1 VSRRLIIT
9 GVAVAAVAGAV
20 VPALAQTGPS
30 SPVTV
35 TTDTSNGVSAEVWV
49 NGQPG
54 VGGSVTPDGKACV
67 GVSLQLPVCAD
78 ASAVVATVEQSVS
91 VQQPDLPVT
100 VTHDS
105 SNGVS
110 VGVAAGS
117 QPLVGASVSPD
128 GTACV
133 GFSKQLPVCAGG
145 PINAP
150 QSRQSLPIPPAGV
163 YRDDYGTTVYAG
175 DVGVRATND
184 GRVCPQV
191 STQLWPCVGGDG

>member
-1 VSRRLIIT
+1 VSRRLVIT

-35 TTDTSNGVSAEVWV
+35 TSDTSNGASATVWV

-54 VGGSVTPDGKACV
+54 VGASVTPDGKACV

-78 ASAVVATVEQSVS
+78 AGAVVDTVERSVS

-100 VTHDS
+100 VTHDT

-110 VGVAAGS
+110 VGTAAGN
-117 QPLVGASVSPD
+117 
-128 GTACV
+128 
-133 GFSKQLPVCAGG
+133 
-145 PINAP
+145 NAP
-150 QSRQSLPIPPAGV
+150 QSRQTLPAGV
-163 YRDDYGTTVYAG
+163 YRDQYGTTVYAEN
-175 DVGVRATND
+175 VGVRVGND